1 PPTAIDPYGALP
13 SGLSQNVS
21 TAWRSVF
28 TSDVNDPATIT
39 VTDKSVNEG
48 STTVALPAIT
58 VADPDADS
66 ASLTVTVTLPGGF
79 TFKTI
84 GGTGGTV
91 DAGGVNTTSFTLTGT
106 LSQIN
111 SRLANLT
118 VNLPTN
124 AGVTAADWNGTF
136 NVTVVVNDNANH
148 GSRPTTLTGDSN
160 NPNANPGDISYAD
173 DTSAALVTTR
183 TFSVTVKPSN
193 DAPVVL
199 DGATQTL
206 APVSEDTSAAAITG
220 DTIANLFAG
229 NFSDPND
236 QVNNAS
242 ITATGGTSADSFWG
256 VAITN
261 LSVNSAQGEWQ
272 YSTDGGTTWAA
283 IGR

>member
-1 PPTAIDPYGALP
+1 DDRLRDASGNLTSANSANGGQNDAVTGVAAVPTTAIDPYGALP

-183 TFSVTVKPSN
+183 TFS
-193 DAPVVL
+193 
-199 DGATQTL
+199 
-206 APVSEDTSAAAITG
+206 
-220 DTIANLFAG
+220 
-229 NFSDPND
+229 
-236 QVNNAS
+236 
-242 ITATGGTSADSFWG
+242 
-256 VAITN
+256 
-261 LSVNSAQGEWQ
+261 
-272 YSTDGGTTWAA
+272 
-283 IGR
+283 